1 MSKINT
7 NMAGVTTLYHMQNK
21 EEAMNRSLER
31 IASGLRINHAVD
43 DAAGASLVNRM
54 TSQIKGIEAAIRNAG
69 DAISLT
75 QTAEGALAEVSQIL
89 HRMRELSVQSA
100 NGVYTGQDRIAINN
114 EVGQL
119 QIELHRIAESST
131 FNNVKMLNGD
141 FVNTTFQVG
150 FAPSDQAILSIED
163 VKPTG
168 LGEYILRTDT
178 TSNAAATFLPAT
190 NPVAVNELAD
200 VTPRIQ
206 ETENITIYG
215 NVGTVVVDVN
225 GGSTAKDVVSSVNA
239 VEGTTG
245 VYATAQT
252 RLNLSFADQSSET
265 TDTVMFNLYGKN
277 TEVVQISGSVDFG
290 QTNGRAAD
298 LSKLAAAINNTT
310 GKTGITA
317 TLDVTGSKIT
327 LLSNE
332 GYDIVLE
339 NYELVNLSVPNLT
352 VSGADHTFA
361 DAGNALDLVDN
372 FDPNTVQVSGEVEFH
387 SPFIYSV
394 TSSSVGTAADPDL
407 FASNT
412 PDVTGVVGT
421 MTDGTYLVNL
431 TNGTVGVA
439 GAAGMTAQVTVA
451 SNAISAVQILNNGS
465 SYTYGDTLTVD
476 SSTLGATS
484 GNVVFTIGSAASNS
498 GVITN
503 PGGFFSG
510 DPSAAALTSVA
521 DLDVLTV
528 LNSQRMMTAIDGALV
543 RIDLERSDLGAT
555 MSRMEYTINNLSNI
569 SVNTQAARSRIND
582 SDIAKETSELTK
594 AQVLNQAAQ
603 AMLSQANRSSQAI
616 LGLLS
621 DL

>member
-277 TEVVQISGSVDFG
+277 TEVVQIAGSVDFG

-412 PDVTGVVGT
+412 TNVTSVVGT

>member
-1 MSKINT
+1 
-7 NMAGVTTLYHMQNK
+7 
-21 EEAMNRSLER
+21 
-31 IASGLRINHAVD
+31 
-43 DAAGASLVNRM
+43 
-54 TSQIKGIEAAIRNAG
+54 
-69 DAISLT
+69 
-75 QTAEGALAEVSQIL
+75 
-89 HRMRELSVQSA
+89 
-100 NGVYTGQDRIAINN
+100 
-114 EVGQL
+114 
-119 QIELHRIAESST
+119 
-131 FNNVKMLNGD
+131 
-141 FVNTTFQVG
+141 
-150 FAPSDQAILSIED
+150 
-163 VKPTG
+163 
-168 LGEYILRTDT
+168 
-178 TSNAAATFLPAT
+178 
-190 NPVAVNELAD
+190 
-200 VTPRIQ
+200 
-206 ETENITIYG
+206 
-215 NVGTVVVDVN
+215 
-225 GGSTAKDVVSSVNA
+225 
-239 VEGTTG
+239 
-245 VYATAQT
+245 
-252 RLNLSFADQSSET
+252 
-265 TDTVMFNLYGKN
+265 
-277 TEVVQISGSVDFG
+277 
-290 QTNGRAAD
+290 
-298 LSKLAAAINNTT
+298 
-310 GKTGITA
+310 
-317 TLDVTGSKIT
+317 
-327 LLSNE
+327 
-332 GYDIVLE
+332 
-339 NYELVNLSVPNLT
+339 
-352 VSGADHTFA
+352 
-361 DAGNALDLVDN
+361 
-372 FDPNTVQVSGEVEFH
+372 VEFH

-412 PDVTGVVGT
+412 PNVTSVVGT

-484 GNVVFTIGSAASNS
+484 GNVVFTIGSASSNS

>member
-1 MSKINT
+1 
-7 NMAGVTTLYHMQNK
+7 MAGVTTLYHMQNK

-54 TSQIKGIEAAIRNAG
+54 TSQIRGIEAAIRNAG

-215 NVGTVVVDVN
+215 NVGTVVLDVN

-277 TEVVQISGSVDFG
+277 TEVVQIAGSVDFG
-290 QTNGRAAD
+290 QTSGRAAD

-327 LLSNE
+327 LLSND

-339 NYELVNLSVPNLT
+339 NYELVNLSAPNLT

-394 TSSSVGTAADPDL
+394 ASSSVGTAADPNL
-407 FASNT
+407 FAST
-412 PDVTGVVGT
+412 PNVSGVSGT
-421 MTDGTYLVNL
+421 MTNGTYLVNL

-465 SYTYGDTLTVD
+465 SYTYGDTLTVA

>member
-1 MSKINT
+1 
-7 NMAGVTTLYHMQNK
+7 
-21 EEAMNRSLER
+21 
-31 IASGLRINHAVD
+31 
-43 DAAGASLVNRM
+43 
-54 TSQIKGIEAAIRNAG
+54 
-69 DAISLT
+69 
-75 QTAEGALAEVSQIL
+75 
-89 HRMRELSVQSA
+89 
-100 NGVYTGQDRIAINN
+100 
-114 EVGQL
+114 
-119 QIELHRIAESST
+119 
-131 FNNVKMLNGD
+131 
-141 FVNTTFQVG
+141 
-150 FAPSDQAILSIED
+150 
-163 VKPTG
+163 
-168 LGEYILRTDT
+168 
-178 TSNAAATFLPAT
+178 
-190 NPVAVNELAD
+190 
-200 VTPRIQ
+200 
-206 ETENITIYG
+206 
-215 NVGTVVVDVN
+215 
-225 GGSTAKDVVSSVNA
+225 
-239 VEGTTG
+239 
-245 VYATAQT
+245 
-252 RLNLSFADQSSET
+252 
-265 TDTVMFNLYGKN
+265 
-277 TEVVQISGSVDFG
+277 
-290 QTNGRAAD
+290 
-298 LSKLAAAINNTT
+298 
-310 GKTGITA
+310 
-317 TLDVTGSKIT
+317 
-327 LLSNE
+327 
-332 GYDIVLE
+332 
-339 NYELVNLSVPNLT
+339 
-352 VSGADHTFA
+352 
-361 DAGNALDLVDN
+361 
-372 FDPNTVQVSGEVEFH
+372 
-387 SPFIYSV
+387 
-394 TSSSVGTAADPDL
+394 
-407 FASNT
+407 
-412 PDVTGVVGT
+412 

>member
-1 MSKINT
+1 MCSSD
-7 NMAGVTTLYHMQNK
+7 L
-21 EEAMNRSLER
+21 
-31 IASGLRINHAVD
+31 
-43 DAAGASLVNRM
+43 
-54 TSQIKGIEAAIRNAG
+54 
-69 DAISLT
+69 IS
-75 QTAEGALAEVSQIL
+75 
-89 HRMRELSVQSA
+89 
-100 NGVYTGQDRIAINN
+100 
-114 EVGQL
+114 
-119 QIELHRIAESST
+119 
-131 FNNVKMLNGD
+131 
-141 FVNTTFQVG
+141 
-150 FAPSDQAILSIED
+150 
-163 VKPTG
+163 
-168 LGEYILRTDT
+168 
-178 TSNAAATFLPAT
+178 
-190 NPVAVNELAD
+190 
-200 VTPRIQ
+200 
-206 ETENITIYG
+206 
-215 NVGTVVVDVN
+215 
-225 GGSTAKDVVSSVNA
+225 
-239 VEGTTG
+239 
-245 VYATAQT
+245 
-252 RLNLSFADQSSET
+252 
-265 TDTVMFNLYGKN
+265 
-277 TEVVQISGSVDFG
+277 
-290 QTNGRAAD
+290 
-298 LSKLAAAINNTT
+298 
-310 GKTGITA
+310 
-317 TLDVTGSKIT
+317 
-327 LLSNE
+327 
-332 GYDIVLE
+332 
-339 NYELVNLSVPNLT
+339 
-352 VSGADHTFA
+352 
-361 DAGNALDLVDN
+361 
-372 FDPNTVQVSGEVEFH
+372 
-387 SPFIYSV
+387 
-394 TSSSVGTAADPDL
+394 
-407 FASNT
+407 
-412 PDVTGVVGT
+412 VVGT

>member
-1 MSKINT
+1 
-7 NMAGVTTLYHMQNK
+7 MAGVTTLYHMQNK

-54 TSQIKGIEAAIRNAG
+54 TSQIRGIEAAIRNAG

-277 TEVVQISGSVDFG
+277 TEVVQIAGSVDFG

-412 PDVTGVVGT
+412 PDVTSVVGT